1 LKQLENA
8 SENLKLF
15 KADLLDYDSMA
26 AAITGC
32 QGVFHVA
39 TPVPS
44 GKIIDPEVITFAVGY

>member
-1 LKQLENA
+1 
-8 SENLKLF
+8 
-15 KADLLDYDSMA
+15 MA